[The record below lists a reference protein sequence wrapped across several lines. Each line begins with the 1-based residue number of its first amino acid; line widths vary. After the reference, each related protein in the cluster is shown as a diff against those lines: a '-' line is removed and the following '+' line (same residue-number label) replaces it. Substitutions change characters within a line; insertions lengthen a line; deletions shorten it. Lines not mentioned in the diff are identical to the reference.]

1 MRSSFFEVFLSPY
14 NLLFSPLSSTSV
26 ISYSDS
32 GDTIM
37 RLGLPIRD

>member
-14 NLLFSPLSSTSV
+14 NLLFSLSSTSV

-32 GDTIM
+32 GVTIM
-37 RLGLPIRD
+37 RLEF